1 MRIKYWAQF
10 RKTNKNI
17 YDFVSMGVWLG
28 GRNAQH
34 HLLYAGRDK
43 NASHDN
49 LDLLKN

>member
-17 YDFVSMGVWLG
+17 YDFVSMGVGLG
-28 GRNAQH
+28 DSQH